1 MIFACLYALLSFMLC
16 FHFCTHVC
24 LHLISNVCIVRTFEN
39 IIPFQTF
46 EKWYNLSYRYVSKV
60 KSEASD
66 IWKTVVWLLKPFSWR
81 VDKNPIYHQA
91 KPNSTLKTR
100 EGVIYVTKLIF
111 WKIQRLILRAKFES
125 LT

>member
-1 MIFACLYALLSFMLC
+1 M
-16 FHFCTHVC
+16 
-24 LHLISNVCIVRTFEN
+24 CIVRTFEN

-111 WKIQRLILRAKFES
+111 WKIQRLILRAKFET